1 MSERKVLTKYYPP
14 DFDPRQL
21 TRKKGG
27 PKPTGPRVQTVRL
40 MAPFSMKCTSCGEY
54 IYKGRKFNARKEIPE
69 NEKYLGI
76 QIFRF
81 YIRCTRCSSEIT
93 FKTDPKNQDYTCERG
108 AKRST
113 EPWRRGLL
121 DDGAAEETDE
131 QRLDRLEQ
139 EEEERNAMEELEAKT
154 VDAKREMA
162 VADALDEIR
171 TRNARMERADREG
184 FLGGEAGPVVVDDHR
199 RREEEEDAAAWARA
213 QEGLEEEAVEEDSI
227 VEEEGMRTA
236 TPSSSGVNGNRATS
250 VASPASSVSMP
261 PPPPPVKKAKETPP
275 APAVKRK
282 ADDETPP
289 APSFKRQ
296 VKKKKEVLLPGIKKK
311 PSLV

>member
-21 TRKKGG
+21 QRKKHG

-54 IYKGRKFNARKEIPE
+54 IYKGRKFNARKETPE
-69 NEKYLGI
+69 TEKYLGI
-76 QIFRF
+76 QIYRF

-113 EPWRRGLL
+113 EPWRRGV
-121 DDGAAEETDE
+121 DDDETDE
-131 QRLDRLEQ
+131 QRLDRLEK

-154 VDAKREMA
+154 VDARREMA

-171 TRNARMERADREG
+171 TRNARLERADRDG
-184 FLGGEAGPVVVDDHR
+184 FLGGEAGARRPEADDEK

-213 QEGLEEEAVEEDSI
+213 QEGLQEVVEETITEEDESTTLSDS
-227 VEEEGMRTA
+227 G
-236 TPSSSGVNGNRATS
+236 PSGCGARPAASPTSSG
-250 VASPASSVSMP
+250 SMP
-261 PPPPPVKKAKETPP
+261 PPPLVHKMEENLPGPP
-275 APAVKRK
+275 AKRK
-282 ADDETPP
+282 AAEDTP

-296 VKKKKEVLLPGIKKK
+296 VKKKKEILLPGIKKK

>member
-21 TRKKGG
+21 TRKKG
-27 PKPTGPRVQTVRL
+27 PKQTGPRVQTVRL

-54 IYKGRKFNARKEIPE
+54 IYKGRKFNARKETPE
-69 NEKYLGI
+69 NERYLGI
-76 QIFRF
+76 QIYRF

-93 FKTDPKNQDYTCERG
+93 FKTDPKNQDYTCEKG

-113 EPWRRGLL
+113 EPWRKV
-121 DDGAAEETDE
+121 DEVDETDE
-131 QRLDRLEQ
+131 QRLDRLER

-171 TRNARMERADREG
+171 TRNARLERADRDG
-184 FLGGEAGPVVVDDHR
+184 LLGEAVVGRPSEADEQR

-213 QEGLEEEAVEEDSI
+213 QEGLEEAVVGEEFLGEAD
-227 VEEEGMRTA
+227 EGS
-236 TPSSSGVNGNRATS
+236 TPSSLPGSANGNGEVSR
-250 VASPASSVSMP
+250 ASSSSASGSMLP
-261 PPPPPVKKAKETPP
+261 PPSLVGRRTEESLPVSNT
-275 APAVKRK
+275 KRK
-282 ADDETPP
+282 ADEEPP
-289 APSFKRQ
+289 APTFKRQ
-296 VKKKKEVLLPGIKKK
+296 AKKKKEVLLPGIKKK